1 LVNGDTD
8 GVFTGAL
15 HRVAG
20 EGVGTYAIDQGD
32 LSAGSN
38 YSIQFTG
45 GVTFAITPRDLTVTP
60 MPGQSKVYG
69 ANDPAAF
76 AYTHGTLYNG
86 DPETVL
92 SGALSRVAGE
102 HVGPHSITQGTLSAG
117 SNYTI
122 QFTTGVT
129 FAITPRDLTV
139 TPSSGQ
145 SKVYGANELTLTYTH
160 GTLYNGDTDGVFTGA
175 LHRVAGETVGTY
187 AIDQGT
193 LTAGADYSVGFTS
206 GVTFA
211 ITPRNL
217 TVTPNSAQSKV
228 YGATDPVLTYS
239 HGTLVNSDTE
249 TVFTGALGRATGES
263 VIGGPYAITQSNLSA
278 GANYTI
284 DFTGGVTFAITPRPL
299 VVTATNVMKTL
310 GALDPTLAYTHGTL
324 YNGDTDTVFSG
335 ALIRD
340 PGESIDSYP
349 IRQGTLSAGTNYS
362 ISFVNGTLKI
372 TYATTGTCNGEAGHQ
387 ILQPINTDGMSV
399 FKQGSTVPAKFR
411 VCDANGVS
419 IGTAGVVMGFTAASQ
434 AGTATATVNETIVS
448 TTPDTAFRWDPT
460 AQQWIFNISTKN
472 LKANTTYMY
481 DVALNDGT
489 HIRFQFGLK

>member
-1 LVNGDTD
+1 
-8 GVFTGAL
+8 
-15 HRVAG
+15 
-20 EGVGTYAIDQGD
+20 
-32 LSAGSN
+32 
-38 YSIQFTG
+38 
-45 GVTFAITPRDLTVTP
+45 
-60 MPGQSKVYG
+60 
-69 ANDPAAF
+69 
-76 AYTHGTLYNG
+76 
-86 DPETVL
+86 
-92 SGALSRVAGE
+92 
-102 HVGPHSITQGTLSAG
+102 
-117 SNYTI
+117 
-122 QFTTGVT
+122 
-129 FAITPRDLTV
+129 
-139 TPSSGQ
+139 
-145 SKVYGANELTLTYTH
+145 
-160 GTLYNGDTDGVFTGA
+160 
-175 LHRVAGETVGTY
+175 
-187 AIDQGT
+187 
-193 LTAGADYSVGFTS
+193 
-206 GVTFA
+206 
-211 ITPRNL
+211 
-217 TVTPNSAQSKV
+217 
-228 YGATDPVLTYS
+228 
-239 HGTLVNSDTE
+239 
-249 TVFTGALGRATGES
+249 